1 MIKSTSP
8 SAHDLHTQ
16 SIATRVHTRTIL
28 AVLCFGS
35 IGLMGCPKKKPSPPK
50 QDPPKIPSIV
60 PNSPT
65 KADKKDKPNAPSKTT
80 EKTTKKTTPN
90 KPAPNTPIVGGIKFA
105 SWNIEWLHRQNGQ
118 GKTPR
123 TQADYDALKR
133 YANRLNADV
142 IALQEVDG
150 PQAAS
155 RVFDPKV
162 YNFHFESRNSVQRVG
177 FAYKKALNVT
187 KHPDVTDFQL
197 GRYDRLRRGV
207 DMTVKGPSGRSI
219 RVLAVHL
226 KSSCWSSPFN
236 GPVRGRERPEACRI
250 LKDQN
255 NVLRRWMDAQRN
267 KGLPFVVLGDFNRRL
282 KPRETFWLNLQK
294 SKSKADLVSP
304 TLTKRSTCM
313 GGRYPDYIDH
323 AIFDQRAARGFSMA
337 SFAQITFD
345 RSDRSR
351 KLSDHCPIR
360 VTWQPR

>member
-1 MIKSTSP
+1 M
-8 SAHDLHTQ
+8 
-16 SIATRVHTRTIL
+16 L
-28 AVLCFGS
+28 AMLCFGS
-35 IGLMGCPKKKPSPPK
+35 IGLMGCPKKKQTPPK
-50 QDPPKIPSIV
+50 QDPPKLPSIV
-60 PNSPT
+60 PNTPT
-65 KADKKDKPNAPSKTT
+65 KTDKSNKPKTP
-80 EKTTKKTTPN
+80 EKPKATTKPTTN
-90 KPAPNTPIVGGIKFA
+90 KPTNNTPIIGGLKFA
-105 SWNIEWLHRQNGQ
+105 SWNIEWLHRRNGQ

-155 RVFDPKV
+155 RVFDPKI
-162 YNFHFESRNSVQRVG
+162 YDFHFESRNSVQRVG

-207 DMTVKGPSGRSI
+207 DMTINAPSGRSI

-226 KSSCWSSPFN
+226 KSACWSSPFD
-236 GPVRGRERPEACRI
+236 GPVRGRERPEACKI
-250 LKDQN
+250 LKEQN

-282 KPRETFWLNLQK
+282 KPRESFWLNLQK
-294 SKSKADLVSP
+294 SKTKADLISP

-337 SFAQITFD
+337 SFTQLTFD

-360 VTWQPR
+360 VTWNPR